1 MVFAVRYL
9 WEHAEMILMQL
20 LFCCVFA
27 VVFYLYHLP
36 LAAVMYPAAICL
48 LPEIGRAH
56 V

>member
-36 LAAVMYPAAICL
+36 LAAVMYQ
-48 LPEIGRAH
+48 IGRASCRER